1 MARLAGAE
9 FGGFE
14 DRAQYALGR
23 YWIILH
29 VFAVARQHAAEILRP
44 RPVHRRVEDHMADMA
59 GAKLL
64 RVRRKGEEYIQFA
77 GGKELYLL

>member
-1 MARLAGAE
+1 
-9 FGGFE
+9 
-14 DRAQYALGR
+14 
-23 YWIILH
+23 
-29 VFAVARQHAAEILRP
+29 
-44 RPVHRRVEDHMADMA
+44 MADMA